1 MIEEKQNY
9 ERYSIEFV
17 DDGTMDAVV
26 YFRGETYRF
35 DNELRQEMGDR
46 EFLVW
51 AMNDILDQLAY

>member
-1 MIEEKQNY
+1 MTEE
-9 ERYSIEFV
+9 IEFV